1 MTKEFTQDF
10 IYKLYGKYST
20 DLKKVRECQKK
31 ILSKKGKTRFEKY
44 KWFKG
49 LRYFSRKAGLSNSV
63 FMNINPQLDDI
74 ESEITYLLIREL
86 KPKNIVEISPCGGWS
101 STWILNAIKD
111 NGFGKLYSYDIVD
124 DSTKVIP
131 KELSKDRWVFT
142 KGDIKKNLHKL
153 PKEIDYVFMDAEHT
167 DEFAKWYIEKLFPFF
182 GQGTIISVH
191 DVFHM
196 ADPNREYMEGEVV
209 INWLKKKN
217 INYFTAS
224 KAKEPKTY
232 KRISSVRNRLNFG
245 EDIIKTNA
253 NSMIFFR
260 K

>member
-20 DLKKVRECQKK
+20 DLKKVREYQKK
-31 ILSKKGKTRFEKY
+31 ILSKKGKTQFEEHI
-44 KWFKG
+44 WFRG
-49 LRYFSRKAGLSNSV
+49 LRYFLRKAGLSNRV
-63 FMNINPQLDDI
+63 FMNINPQLDDL

-131 KELSKDRWVFT
+131 KELSKDKWVFI
-142 KGDIKKNLHKL
+142 KGDVKKNLHKL

-167 DEFAKWYIEKLFPFF
+167 DEFAKWYTEKLFPLFKPK
-182 GQGTIISVH
+182 TTISVH
-191 DVFHM
+191 DVFHTT
-196 ADPNREYMEGEVV
+196 DPNGEYTEGGVV
-209 INWLKKKN
+209 INWLKQKN

-224 KAKEPKTY
+224 KAKEPETY
-232 KRISSVRNRLNFG
+232 KRISSVRNRLGFG